1 MMKNV
6 FKVVLIAILGVVFSC
21 KNNTTE
27 QNVEGR
33 VNPLNEDLTK
43 TTNYKKNGNFEDNET
58 FNVTEDSDSINENWN
73 LNDPDRQKALY
84 SRFRMDD
91 TQIEMYETAL
101 ENWWSIDLD
110 HPYDKLSANERIKEE
125 GAILKEILNDSQFNQ
140 YSQWANDND
149 ER

>member
-1 MMKNV
+1 MKNV

>member
-1 MMKNV
+1 MKNV

-101 ENWWSIDLD
+101 ENWWSTDLD